1 MASVTGF
8 KKMNW
13 LPKRSAWQEMQLA
26 KQRREAAAERID
38 RMNMAAAGFQTAATM
53 QIQGIGE
60 LATQSAQT
68 RLQAKVKEM
77 QAKLENTYANISKLA

>member
-1 MASVTGF
+1 MSNSIGF

-13 LPKRSAWQEMQLA
+13 MPKRSAWQDMQLA
-26 KQRREAAAERID
+26 KQRRQASAERIE
-38 RMNMAAAGFQTAATM
+38 RMNMAAAGFQAAQTM

-60 LATQSAQT
+60 LAAQSAQS

-77 QAKLENTYANISKLA
+77 QSELESKYASISKLV